1 MPHEAKS
8 PTDKMGKM
16 GGMGRMG
23 KAGGLGTDLLY
34 QLVWPA
40 GGACGSQ
47 RVSVVSR
54 FFLKFRVDKCR

>member
-8 PTDKMGKM
+8 PTDKIGKM
-16 GGMGRMG
+16 GRVDKAGGFGRV
-23 KAGGLGTDLLY
+23 GGLGTDLLY

-47 RVSVVSR
+47 RVSVVSQ
-54 FFLKFRVDKCR
+54 FL

>member
-23 KAGGLGTDLLY
+23 KAGGFGRVGGLGKLIH
-34 QLVWPA
+34 WGGNEEA
-40 GGACGSQ
+40 G
-47 RVSVVSR
+47 VSE
-54 FFLKFRVDKCR
+54 L